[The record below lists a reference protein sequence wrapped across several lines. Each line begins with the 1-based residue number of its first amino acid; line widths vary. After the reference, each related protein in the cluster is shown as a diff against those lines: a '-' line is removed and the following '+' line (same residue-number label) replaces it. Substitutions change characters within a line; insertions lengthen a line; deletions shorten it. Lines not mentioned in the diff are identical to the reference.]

1 MSKFFGSA
9 YEKQREYKKVETS
22 NNVSAPMYR
31 HSTGYKANI
40 ENGKIKALVAHYY
53 RNDG

>member
-1 MSKFFGSA
+1 MLKFFGSA

-22 NNVSAPMYR
+22 NDVSAPMYR
-31 HSTGYKANI
+31 HNTGYKADI
-40 ENGKIKALVAHYY
+40 EDGKIKTLVVHYY